1 MTTADVTNSF
11 CLEKKYAQFKITSRQ
26 TRELVK
32 NQPKRAR
39 RVAQK
44 YRHLSVRN
52 LVHSF
57 ASLPRLGNKVSQA
70 KANNNISELE
80 ATYCTQARNNT
91 TNASLKQI
99 KSEPKLTTTKRKE
112 SCLRKGQI
120 ESQLRKTSHKTTKAG
135 QHQAKMEQIAARTSH
150 NLKGVSAILT
160 FRKF

>member
-1 MTTADVTNSF
+1 M
-11 CLEKKYAQFKITSRQ
+11 
-26 TRELVK
+26 
-32 NQPKRAR
+32 
-39 RVAQK
+39 
-44 YRHLSVRN
+44 
-52 LVHSF
+52 
-57 ASLPRLGNKVSQA
+57 LGNKVSQA

-80 ATYCTQARNNT
+80 ATYCTQAQNNT

-99 KSEPKLTTTKRKE
+99 KSEPKLTTKRKK

-150 NLKGVSAILT
+150 NLKVVSAILT